1 MKKINEYAETKRIEL
16 AELEES
22 QKTQERKDMF
32 NKFEKID
39 QIQQV
44 ISIRLKDYNPDNHKL
59 ILECIEL
66 NEPIILGIWEVKELT
81 NDMAEFVDNLKAY
94 SDNVQS
100 VHMKRVITKKLQE
113 MNNS

>member
-1 MKKINEYAETKRIEL
+1 MY
-16 AELEES
+16 
-22 QKTQERKDMF
+22 

-44 ISIRLKDYNPDNHKL
+44 ISIRLKDYNAQNHKL

-81 NDMAEFVDNLKAY
+81 NDMA
-94 SDNVQS
+94 
-100 VHMKRVITKKLQE
+100 
-113 MNNS
+113 